1 MPTESRPDQRSDDR
15 PVGADG
21 PPHPA
26 EGVGT
31 MARDIEEPG
40 SVDEHRPIE
49 EGQPGHGAAPGGEP
63 VAASN
68 DRTAE
73 EAVAPP
79 GTAEGGAPD
88 GPPAAHE
95 QPPK

>member
-15 PVGADG
+15 PVGSSG

-26 EGVGT
+26 ETGRDV
-31 MARDIEEPG
+31 ARNIDEPG
-40 SVDEHRPIE
+40 SVDMHRPIA

-63 VAASN
+63 VASSG
-68 DRTAE
+68 DPGGE
-73 EAVAPP
+73 PVPPP
-79 GTAEGGAPD
+79 GTADGGSPG